1 VYPNPFEW
9 CHAKFSAYIKGP
21 IQFKLVDMAGKV
33 VVHGDELSD
42 QNTLTI
48 ESLGHL
54 PRYLYP
60 QAKRYEL

>member
-1 VYPNPFEW
+1 
-9 CHAKFSAYIKGP
+9 
-21 IQFKLVDMAGKV
+21 VDMAGKV

-54 PRYLYP
+54 PRGTYP
-60 QAKRYEL
+60 SG

>member
-1 VYPNPFEW
+1 
-9 CHAKFSAYIKGP
+9 
-21 IQFKLVDMAGKV
+21 MAGKV

-54 PRYLYP
+54 PRGTYILRLSAMNY
-60 QAKRYEL
+60 KHVVKIIKIKIK